1 MNVVHFTGEVI
12 TLLKGKDGVAGAVY
26 EVVYDEEDDPFE
38 VDHLVEDY
46 RDGSVRIL

>member
-1 MNVVHFTGEVI
+1 
-12 TLLKGKDGVAGAVY
+12 LLKGKDGVAGAVY
-26 EVVYDEEDDPFE
+26 EVVYDEEDEPFE